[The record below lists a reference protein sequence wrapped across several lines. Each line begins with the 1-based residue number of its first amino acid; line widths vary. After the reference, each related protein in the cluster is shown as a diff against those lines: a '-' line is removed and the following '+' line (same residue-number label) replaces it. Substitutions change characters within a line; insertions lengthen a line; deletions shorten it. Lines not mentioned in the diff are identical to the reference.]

1 MDLYLDAEIPE
12 ELCQHLFYS
21 FMKKGQMA
29 GAPGA
34 LPNAGTGQGKD
45 FHVKDVAVVAS
56 QTICAPITNLTSEM
70 HYEKDSSSQ
79 SSSRPHSSLVEKI
92 HGLTEKLQHG
102 LGHVRHDSGGDPG
115 RRSRAGTV
123 QSGSPFVC
131 DTWEWL
137 FLVLLHHGCCPL
149 LRPLPEM
156 FLAWWASSSVFEN
169 VAHGLFSFSILVE
182 LGCAMVTVWNMKI
195 LLFLTSMCVIV
206 SLLSSVDGLPVLPP
220 ASPYEN
226 NLKPSI
232 FATYS
237 CMVWTVPAFCSCP
250 SVLPCKSPSH
260 SALLGSHFLLFLL
273 IGLSM
278 MATVS
283 VPKSFFLSIDSV
295 LFSSLPIPMWPSY
308 IFISTESFFF

>member
-12 ELCQHLFYS
+12 ELCQHLFFS

-34 LPNAGTGQGKD
+34 LSNAGTGQGKD

-131 DTWEWL
+131 GTWE
-137 FLVLLHHGCCPL
+137 
-149 LRPLPEM
+149 
-156 FLAWWASSSVFEN
+156 
-169 VAHGLFSFSILVE
+169 
-182 LGCAMVTVWNMKI
+182 
-195 LLFLTSMCVIV
+195 
-206 SLLSSVDGLPVLPP
+206 
-220 ASPYEN
+220 
-226 NLKPSI
+226 
-232 FATYS
+232 
-237 CMVWTVPAFCSCP
+237 
-250 SVLPCKSPSH
+250 
-260 SALLGSHFLLFLL
+260 
-273 IGLSM
+273 
-278 MATVS
+278 
-283 VPKSFFLSIDSV
+283 
-295 LFSSLPIPMWPSY
+295 
-308 IFISTESFFF
+308 